1 MNRNAVIMAA
11 GMSTRFVPLS
21 IETPKA
27 LLKVKGEVL
36 IERQISQ
43 LREAGIQ
50 EIVVVV
56 GYLKEKFEYLQEK
69 YGVILIENPDYKTKN
84 NHSTLY
90 AARKYLKNT
99 FICSGDNYFAE
110 NVFLSPSIH
119 PYYASVFS
127 KGDTD
132 EWCMKTDDSEKI
144 IKVQIGGR
152 DSWIMKGQA
161 YFTEEFSKTMVP
173 YLEKTYASEDGKDK
187 FWEDIFIEHIDEM
200 DMYIRKYD
208 HGVIEEFDSIE
219 ELRMF
224 DGDYIEQSGSKIM
237 KKVSESLDC
246 SESEIYNIS
255 PVKERGAAVGFSF
268 RCKDCVYSYFFDT
281 GSLMQEKEMR

>member
-36 IERQISQ
+36 IERQINQ
-43 LREAGIQ
+43 LREANIQ

-90 AARKYLKNT
+90 AARRYLKNT

-110 NVFLSPSIH
+110 NVFLSPSSH

-127 KGDTD
+127 KGETD
-132 EWCMKTDDSEKI
+132 EWCMKTDDSGKI
-144 IKVQIGGR
+144 IKVQIGGK

-161 YFTEEFSKTMVP
+161 YFTEDFSKTIVP
-173 YLEKTYASEDGKDK
+173 YLEETYNSEDGKDK
-187 FWEDIFIEHIDEM
+187 FWEDIFVEHLEEM

-224 DGDYIEQSGSKIM
+224 DRNYLERSGSKIM
-237 KKVSESLDC
+237 KTVSESLNC

-255 PVKERGAAVGFSF
+255 PVKEKGVAVGFSF
-268 RCKDCVYSYFFDT
+268 HFKDCVYSYFFDT
-281 GSLMQEKEMR
+281 ESLVPEKENK